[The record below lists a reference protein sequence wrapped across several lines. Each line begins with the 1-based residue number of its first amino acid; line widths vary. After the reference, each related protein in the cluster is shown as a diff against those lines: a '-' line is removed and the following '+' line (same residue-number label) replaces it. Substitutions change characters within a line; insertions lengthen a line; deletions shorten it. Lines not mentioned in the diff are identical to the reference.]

1 MDWAAIIIGILIVA
15 AVAVFITITR
25 LIQICEPNEVL
36 IFSGTR
42 RRLADRSIGYR
53 IIKGGM
59 GVRKPL
65 IERVDKM
72 DLTNMIID
80 VSASNAYSKG
90 GVPLTVQGVANV
102 KIAGHEPVLNNA
114 IERFLGKTRAEVMSI
129 AKATLEGSLRG
140 VLATLT
146 PEQVNEDKLLFA
158 EKLVQEVEHDMT
170 SLGLV
175 VDTLKIQNV
184 QDDVKYLDSIGR
196 KQTAEVVRVARIAE
210 AKAMSEAA
218 IRSAENRE
226 REVTAQITAQ
236 VSIAKADAQ
245 KRLTDALTR
254 RDAVVAEEQATVAAA
269 LASAKAEVGVQTARV
284 EQVKGQLDADVVQPA
299 KAARLAAE
307 AAAKASAAPIIQDGK
322 ARAEVLQTLADSWV
336 KAGKNARDVFLLQ
349 KLDKVIETITS
360 VVAETEIEKLTMIDS
375 SGTGA
380 TQPMKAVATLEQIKE
395 IFGIDV
401 VGKLKSLGEHNAL
414 PANRNDE
421 APFEETREILTPK
434 STPDS

>member
-1 MDWAAIIIGILIVA
+1 MDWVAIIIGILVVA

-25 LIQICEPNEVL
+25 LIQICQPNEVL

-42 RRLADRSIGYR
+42 RRFVDRSIGYR

-158 EKLVQEVEHDMT
+158 EQLVQEVEHDMT

-226 REVTAQITAQ
+226 REVTAQISAQ

-269 LASAKAEVGVQTARV
+269 LASAKAEVDVQTARV
-284 EQVKGQLDADVVQPA
+284 EQVKGQLEADVVQPA
-299 KAARLAAE
+299 RAACLAAE

-360 VVAETEIEKLTMIDS
+360 IVAETEIEKLTMIDS
-375 SGTGA
+375 GGA
-380 TQPMKAVATLEQIKE
+380 GGTQPMKAVATLEQIKE

-401 VGKLKSLGEHNAL
+401 VDKLRSLGEHNVL
-414 PANRNDE
+414 PANTSDE
-421 APFEETREILTPK
+421 PLIEEAREFVAPK